1 MIVRDELNQN
11 ISIQISSTEIIT
23 VLQFIKVK
31 KEQEIEQIKNKITKY
46 EQKKR
51 AQEAFYQ
58 SLSPV
63 RRFFASRPPSHHQAV
78 EYIVHVKERLNQID
92 KIKQRIFE
100 VDHVM
105 QHFKE
110 ESFKNEI
117 ILSSSIIE
125 EIKMYRKTEDL

>member
-23 VLQFIKVK
+23 VLQFIKVE
-31 KEQEIEQIKNKITKY
+31 KEQEIEQIKNKITNY

-58 SLSPV
+58 ALSPV
-63 RRFFASRPPSHHQAV
+63 RKFFASRPPSHHQAV

-92 KIKQRIFE
+92 TIKQRIFE
-100 VDHVM
+100 LDQVM
-105 QHFKE
+105 QHFKG

-117 ILSSSIIE
+117 VLSSTIIE
-125 EIKMYRKTEDL
+125 EIKLYKKTEDL